1 MANIENKD
9 PKKDFKKR
17 MVKALF
23 SYTPVNSDELTLK
36 INDVLEVIEETEE
49 GWWKGILDG
58 NIGMFPSNFVIEL
71 DGYPEEFNNK
81 LMNELS
87 PSKNISKAKNVS
99 QQQETLNKHGNNIL
113 IQNKQDSKQGVMNSI
128 NADGIDGS
136 SSSKSITDP
145 LPEKKLITAKKPPV
159 DSAAPRLPP
168 KPVREQARVIFPYES
183 QNEDEL
189 SLKEGDIITVLSKEI
204 EDKGWWRG
212 ELNNKIGVFPDNFV
226 KLIKAEEQKKPER
239 PDKPPAVIASKNSLK
254 SFSSEKGT
262 SESSPK
268 LEKKV
273 LKTPPAKPPPPEIHK
288 KEPER
293 PLLPCPSKKP
303 QPMQPVKKPTRSSL
317 GPKLPPSP
325 VINATKNSVSESGSP
340 IPTSFPLSSEK
351 TEESSKVESSID
363 KDSKHKKEEIE
374 FDLIEPTSKK
384 LVHLTAN
391 RAKAPNRRPPSF
403 IFLKE
408 NERDHGSHATDSRRL
423 SEPLLAEFNA
433 LLPLNESQKKS
444 AISASNV
451 EIKPK
456 VPPSRPSPPITKCN
470 SLTKQD
476 TALISKKEIRKEDS
490 VVKPQDTGKKD
501 SIPDKVP
508 VMTKEIIQLNKVPE
522 LPSQI
527 DSKSSFFK
535 VPSNVT
541 TVNPEPPSQLAP
553 KVSSIKIP
561 PNIAVKASTTV
572 TPAIPPNAP
581 SESISAAPHKNAHH
595 IVTKPPA
602 TLPSEISSNG
612 VISLE
617 TQVLDIKEDL
627 KVVRNNMVS
636 KNDYNALLKQVSE
649 LKVLLETYNKN
660 CTKAISDLKEELNE
674 ERQLRC
680 SVELELQ
687 KLKECQ
693 NT

>member
-49 GWWKGILDG
+49 GWWKGILEG

-87 PSKNISKAKNVS
+87 PSKNISKAKNV
-99 QQQETLNKHGNNIL
+99 IFL
-113 IQNKQDSKQGVMNSI
+113 IQNKQDSKQGVMNST
-128 NADGIDGS
+128 NADAGDGS
-136 SSSKSITDP
+136 SSSKTAADP

-168 KPVREQARVIFPYES
+168 KPVREQAQVIFPYES

-254 SFSSEKGT
+254 SVSSDKGT

-293 PLLPCPSKKP
+293 PHLPCPSKKP
-303 QPMQPVKKPTRSSL
+303 HPLQPVKKPTRSSL

-325 VINATKNSVSESGSP
+325 VVSAVRSSVSENGSP
-340 IPTSFPLSSEK
+340 IPTSFPSSSEK
-351 TEESSKVESSID
+351 TEESPKVESTID
-363 KDSKHKKEEIE
+363 KDDKHKKGLIFIILLLKNTPQGGSPSLANLHVFRVRRAVKEENGVLGIPLRSLWPTLLPYQRE
-374 FDLIEPTSKK
+374 WWPGDTSVFPLAHASLWMGGRSEPTPVNR
-384 LVHLTAN
+384 LVV
-391 RAKAPNRRPPSF
+391 
-403 IFLKE
+403 
-408 NERDHGSHATDSRRL
+408 
-423 SEPLLAEFNA
+423 PLFGVPEDA
-433 LLPLNESQKKS
+433 LL
-444 AISASNV
+444 
-451 EIKPK
+451 
-456 VPPSRPSPPITKCN
+456 
-470 SLTKQD
+470 
-476 TALISKKEIRKEDS
+476 
-490 VVKPQDTGKKD
+490 
-501 SIPDKVP
+501 
-508 VMTKEIIQLNKVPE
+508 
-522 LPSQI
+522 
-527 DSKSSFFK
+527 
-535 VPSNVT
+535 
-541 TVNPEPPSQLAP
+541 
-553 KVSSIKIP
+553 
-561 PNIAVKASTTV
+561 
-572 TPAIPPNAP
+572 
-581 SESISAAPHKNAHH
+581 
-595 IVTKPPA
+595 
-602 TLPSEISSNG
+602 
-612 VISLE
+612 
-617 TQVLDIKEDL
+617 
-627 KVVRNNMVS
+627 
-636 KNDYNALLKQVSE
+636 
-649 LKVLLETYNKN
+649 
-660 CTKAISDLKEELNE
+660 
-674 ERQLRC
+674 
-680 SVELELQ
+680 
-687 KLKECQ
+687 
-693 NT
+693 